1 MRKSYYL
8 IGLVLTLFSVACS
21 NKATDKQE
29 THSTESSVV
38 ENGNTITLNEAQRKN
53 MELSTTTIQTGA
65 VAEKLLL
72 KGKIDVPPQNLVSV
86 SAPMGGY
93 LKSSHLLPGM
103 HVRKGEALAILE
115 DKLFVD
121 MQEEYLSESIKLSLL
136 RMDSLRQRALYAQK
150 AASEKTMQ
158 EATTACMQQ
167 NVMVNALKEKLR
179 LININADKLKPENI
193 SRSITLY
200 SPIDGFVSSVQVN
213 IGKYVQASDVLFELV
228 NPADIHL
235 NLTVFEKDIP
245 KLHIGQ
251 RVETFSNNDT
261 TRRFSSEIILIGKD
275 VSPERFVEVHC
286 HFESYHNDLL
296 PGMFMNAEVM
306 LDGAPG
312 LLVPNTAI
320 QRFEGKDYVFVQE
333 TPLKFTLHEVAR
345 ISNNGTVSGISSPT
359 LKANQTIVNK
369 GAYTLLMKLKNT
381 EAE

>member
-21 NKATDKQE
+21 NKATDNQE

-53 MELSTTTIQTGA
+53 MELSTTTIQTGS

-213 IGKYVQASDVLFELV
+213 VGKYVQASDVLFELV

-251 RVETFSNNDT
+251 RVVTFSNNDT

-286 HFESYHNDLL
+286 HFDSYHNDLL

-333 TPLKFTLHEVAR
+333 TPLKFTMHEVAR
-345 ISNNGTVSGISSPT
+345 LSNNGTVSGISSPSLT
-359 LKANQTIVNK
+359 ASQTIVNK

>member
-1 MRKSYYL
+1 
-8 IGLVLTLFSVACS
+8 
-21 NKATDKQE
+21 
-29 THSTESSVV
+29 
-38 ENGNTITLNEAQRKN
+38 
-53 MELSTTTIQTGA
+53 
-65 VAEKLLL
+65 
-72 KGKIDVPPQNLVSV
+72 
-86 SAPMGGY
+86 
-93 LKSSHLLPGM
+93 
-103 HVRKGEALAILE
+103 
-115 DKLFVD
+115 

-136 RMDSLRQRALYAQK
+136 RMDSIRQRALYAQK

-158 EATTACMQQ
+158 EATTACQQQ
-167 NVMVNALKEKLR
+167 NVLVNALKEKLR
-179 LININADKLKPENI
+179 LININADKLKPETI

-200 SPIDGFVSSVQVN
+200 SPIDGFVSNVQVN
-213 IGKYVQASDVLFELV
+213 VGKYVQASDVLFELV

-251 RVETFSNNDT
+251 RVEAFSNNDT
-261 TRRFSSEIILIGKD
+261 SRRFSSEIILIGKD
-275 VSPERFVEVHC
+275 VSPERYVEVHC
-286 HFESYHNDLL
+286 HFESYNADLL

-333 TPLKFTLHEVAR
+333 APLKFKMLEVAR
-345 ISNNGTVSGISSPT
+345 LNNNGTASGISSPT
-359 LKANQTIVNK
+359 IQANQTIVTQ

>member
-8 IGLVLTLFSVACS
+8 IGLVFTLFSFACS
-21 NKATDKQE
+21 NKATDNQD

-53 MELSTTTIQTGA
+53 MELSTTTIQTGS

-213 IGKYVQASDVLFELV
+213 VGKYVQASDVLFELV

-251 RVETFSNNDT
+251 RVVTFSNNDT

-286 HFESYHNDLL
+286 HFDSYHNDLL

-333 TPLKFTLHEVAR
+333 TPLKFTMHEVAR
-345 ISNNGTVSGISSPT
+345 LSNNGTVSGISSPSLT
-359 LKANQTIVNK
+359 ANQTIVDK

>member
-1 MRKSYYL
+1 M
-8 IGLVLTLFSVACS
+8 ACS
-21 NKATDKQE
+21 NQAQKTNHE
-29 THSTESSVV
+29 TSTESSVV

-245 KLHIGQ
+245 KLRTGQ

-261 TRRFSSEIILIGKD
+261 TRRFNSEIILIGKD
-275 VSPERFVEVHC
+275 VSPERYVEVHC
-286 HFESYHNDLL
+286 HFDSYHNDLF

-306 LDGAPG
+306 LDCAPG

-345 ISNNGTVSGISSPT
+345 LSNNGTVSGISSPT

>member
-8 IGLVLTLFSVACS
+8 IGLVLTLLSVACS
-21 NKATDKQE
+21 NKATDNQD

-53 MELSTTTIQTGA
+53 MELSTTTIQMGT
-65 VAEKLLL
+65 VDEKLLL

-213 IGKYVQASDVLFELV
+213 VGKYVQASDVLFELV

-251 RVETFSNNDT
+251 RVVTFSNNDT

-286 HFESYHNDLL
+286 HFDSYHNDLL

-333 TPLKFTLHEVAR
+333 TPLKFTMHEVAR
-345 ISNNGTVSGISSPT
+345 LSNNGTVSGISSPT
-359 LKANQTIVNK
+359 LKANQTIVDK

-381 EAE
+381 ESE

>member
-1 MRKSYYL
+1 MRKLLYL
-8 IGLVLTLFSVACS
+8 FFACLSLGFFSCT
-21 NKATDKQE
+21 NKATNNPSE
-29 THSTESSVV
+29 AESSVV
-38 ENGNTITLNEAQRKN
+38 ENANTITLTEAQRKN
-53 MELSTTTIQTGA
+53 MELSTVPISMGA
-65 VAEKLLL
+65 VSEKLLL

-86 SAPMGGY
+86 SAPLGGY

-115 DKLFVD
+115 DKQFVE
-121 MQEEYLSESIKLSLL
+121 MQEEYLTESIKLSLL
-136 RMDSLRQRALYAQK
+136 RMDSTRQRALYAQK

-158 EATTACMQQ
+158 EASAACLQQ
-167 NVMVNALKEKLR
+167 NVMVSALKEKLR
-179 LININADKLKPENI
+179 LININPNNLKPDNI

-200 SPIDGFVSSVQVN
+200 SPIDGFVSGVKVN
-213 IGKYVQASDVLFELV
+213 VGKYVQASDVLFELV

-235 NLTVFEKDIP
+235 NLTVFEKDIA

-251 RVETFSNNDT
+251 RVNAFTNNDT
-261 TRRFSSEIILIGKD
+261 SRRFSTEIILIGKD

-296 PGMFMNAEVM
+296 PGMFMNAEAM

-333 TPLKFTLHEVAR
+333 APLQFTMLEVAR
-345 ISNNGTVSGISSPT
+345 LSNDGSTSGVSSPKLSAKQQVVT
-359 LKANQTIVNK
+359 Q

>member
-1 MRKSYYL
+1 MRKSLYFLAPFLAFYF
-8 IGLVLTLFSVACS
+8 IACS
-21 NKATDKQE
+21 NNEAE
-29 THSTESSVV
+29 TASKESNQSSVV
-38 ENGNTITLNEAQRKN
+38 ENGNTITLTEAQRKN
-53 MELSTTTIQTGA
+53 MELATAPITSGTI
-65 VAEKLLL
+65 AEKLVL

-86 SAPMGGY
+86 SAPLGGY

-121 MQEEYLSESIKLSLL
+121 MQEEYLTESIKLSLL
-136 RMDSLRQRALYAQK
+136 RMDSTRQRALYAQK
-150 AASEKTMQ
+150 AASEKVMQ
-158 EATTACMQQ
+158 EATSACQQQ

-179 LININADKLKPENI
+179 LININADKLKPETI
-193 SRSITLY
+193 SRSITIY
-200 SPIDGFVSSVQVN
+200 SPIDGFVSSVHVN
-213 IGKYVQASDVLFELV
+213 VGKYVQASDVLFELV

-235 NLTVFEKDIP
+235 NLTVFEKDIA

-251 RVETFSNNDT
+251 RVDAFTNNDT
-261 TRRFSSEIILIGKD
+261 SRRFNTEIILIGKD

-296 PGMFMNAEVM
+296 PGMFMNAEAM
-306 LDGAPG
+306 LDGVPG

-333 TPLKFTLHEVAR
+333 APLQFTMLEVAR
-345 ISNNGTVSGISSPT
+345 LSNDGSSSGISSPKLSAKQQVVT
-359 LKANQTIVNK
+359 Q

-381 EAE
+381 EEE